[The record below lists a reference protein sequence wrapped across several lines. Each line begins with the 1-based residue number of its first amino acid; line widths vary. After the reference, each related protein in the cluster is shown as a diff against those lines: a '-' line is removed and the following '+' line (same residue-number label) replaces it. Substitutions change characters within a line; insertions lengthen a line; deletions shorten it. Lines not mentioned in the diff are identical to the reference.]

1 MYSGSW
7 RSHPISEYWPKICS
21 SQGQTGKEKV
31 QKNTWRCFKDNGSLT
46 PWLMFDHKSHMLH
59 VTCVCWPPRARCF
72 KCDLQVKHR
81 TFSIGTCLWSLKSV
95 RIFRGHTAGGS
106 LSHGA
111 HSRGVNWRASM
122 MGCNRQRIWNKTTCL
137 KREKRVWSIQ
147 RKHLDLREVTW
158 AKTRADL
165 RVL

>member
-21 SQGQTGKEKV
+21 SQGQIWKEKV
-31 QKNTWRCFKDNGSLT
+31 QKDTWRFFKDNGSLT
-46 PWLMFDHKSHMLH
+46 PALMLDHKSHMSH

-81 TFSIGTCLWSLKSV
+81 TPFCVGTCLWSLNSV
-95 RIFRGHTAGGS
+95 WICRGHTAGGS

-111 HSRGVNWRASM
+111 HSGGVNWRASIM
-122 MGCNRQRIWNKTTCL
+122 RYQRQPIWNKTTWNV
-137 KREKRVWSIQ
+137 KNVSYRFSENI
-147 RKHLDLREVTW
+147 
-158 AKTRADL
+158 
-165 RVL
+165 